1 MAPLRT
7 AATTA
12 ALRRATQRFVPGDG
26 KSIEV
31 GLLRGNVSPPLKSLV
46 FGSHASP
53 ETEPKYW
60 RHLEIP
66 TNDPQQGGDGKRS
79 APRSMSPVDPSF
91 SQSLVKEVVSK
102 KLARAESFFVNSGTG
117 SQIAQ

>member
-102 KLARAESFFVNSGTG
+102 KLARAESFL
-117 SQIAQ
+117 